1 MNGFTCGRWLWLFWL
16 TLQPAPATI
25 AATSLSATDDS
36 GIRIELSRPAG
47 RIVALSPHA
56 TELVFA
62 AGAGERLVGVTA
74 HSDFP
79 SRAASLPRVGDA
91 ARLDRERL
99 LTLAPD
105 LVVAWPSGNRP
116 RDLAWLER
124 RGVPVFRSDPADLPA
139 IADNLLAIG
148 VLAGTT
154 EPAQAAARR
163 FELKLKQLSERFAAR
178 KPLDVFYQVW
188 PRPLFTIGG
197 EHLINRVL
205 AVCGARNLFGELSQ
219 PAPQVSSEAVLA
231 RAPAA
236 IVAAV
241 ESDNREDPFARWRP
255 WRDLPAIRDQRFIT
269 ISADLLHRAG
279 PRILQGAEQLCLALE
294 GVRGNG

>member
-1 MNGFTCGRWLWLFWL
+1 MNGVACGRWLCLWL
-16 TLQPAPATI
+16 TLQTIPSVI
-25 AATSLSATDDS
+25 AAAPLSATDDS
-36 GIRIELSRPAG
+36 GMRVELPRPAG

-62 AGAGERLVGVTA
+62 AGAGEQLVGVTA

-79 SRAASLPRVGDA
+79 ARAAALPRVGDA

-116 RDLAWLER
+116 QDLDWLER
-124 RGVPVFRSDPADLPA
+124 RGVAVFRSDPADLPA

-154 EPAQAAARR
+154 ELAQAAARR
-163 FELKLKQLSERFAAR
+163 FETKLQQLSERFASR
-178 KPLDVFYQVW
+178 EPLDVFYQVW
-188 PRPLFTIGG
+188 PHPLFTIGG

-205 AVCGARNLFGELSQ
+205 AVCGARNLFGELPQ
-219 PAPQVSSEAVLA
+219 PAPRVSREAVLA

-241 ESDNREDPFARWRP
+241 ESDTRDDPFARWRP
-255 WRDLPAIRDQRFIT
+255 WLDVPAIRHQRFIT
-269 ISADLLHRAG
+269 ISADLLHRAA

-294 GVRGNG
+294 GVRGDG